1 MPAINVGEYKYC
13 KVKSKVSGSSNIL
26 TVTLPSGGLYQW
38 KRGGFAL
45 LNSTG
50 IDFYFGSTGDI
61 GKDYGI
67 SAGGTTLYTFTFTS
81 KDPTY
86 GMGEWYD
93 PMYYSVHY
101 LRIS

>member
-1 MPAINVGEYKYC
+1 MPAINVWEYKYC
-13 KVKSKVSGSSNIL
+13 KVKSKVSGNSNIL
-26 TVTLPSGGLYQW
+26 KVTLPSGGLYQW
-38 KRGGFAL
+38 KRGSFAL

-67 SAGGTTLYTFTFTS
+67 SAGGTTLYTFTITS
-81 KDPTY
+81 KDAIYT
-86 GMGEWYD
+86 GHWYD
-93 PMYYSVHY
+93 PMYYLVHY